1 MAQKQ
6 ILPRSFCMIKEAT
19 GQLLGLAEIGGAL
32 NFKWGSQTSTPV
44 GRGGGY
50 KEDWA
55 ISVASLSSLSV
66 SFCTGAFSV

>member
-1 MAQKQ
+1 M
-6 ILPRSFCMIKEAT
+6 LKEAS

-32 NFKWGSQTSTPV
+32 NFKWGANST
-44 GRGGGY
+44 RGACVVI
-50 KEDWA
+50 KDWA